1 MNAIQSG
8 NMWLMELLR
17 GNESRCY
24 IMFRMDK
31 DVFFRLC
38 NDLETN
44 YGLRD
49 SRRMNA
55 IEILEIFLHIL
66 GHGVGNR
73 LVQER
78 FQHSGETVTRYFG
91 QVWDVVCRM
100 ATDIIKPRDSDFRDI
115 PEEILTDSRYMPHFK
130 DCIGAIDGT
139 HIPVSISPEDQIPY
153 IGRKGIPTQNVMA
166 ACDFNMQ
173 FIFVVTGWEG
183 TTHDSRIFQKTI
195 RDTALNFPKPPKDAG
210 YPQMSGYLGPYKG
223 ERYHI
228 PDFRR
233 GRQPTGPRE
242 VFNQAHSSLRSVI
255 ECTFGVWKIKWKFVK
270 TMPNF
275 SFNKQVKIVIATLA
289 LHNYIKRHVQP
300 DRHF

>member
-1 MNAIQSG
+1 
-8 NMWLMELLR
+8 
-17 GNESRCY
+17 
-24 IMFRMDK
+24 MDK

-44 YGLRD
+44 YGLRG
-49 SRRMNA
+49 SRRMSV
-55 IEILEIFLHIL
+55 IEILGIFLHIL

-78 FQHSGETVTRYFG
+78 FQHSGETV
-91 QVWDVVCRM
+91 
-100 ATDIIKPRDSDFRDI
+100 
-115 PEEILTDSRYMPHFK
+115 
-130 DCIGAIDGT
+130 
-139 HIPVSISPEDQIPY
+139 
-153 IGRKGIPTQNVMA
+153 RKYYLV
-166 ACDFNMQ
+166 
-173 FIFVVTGWEG
+173 
-183 TTHDSRIFQKTI
+183 
-195 RDTALNFPKPPKDAG
+195 DAG

-255 ECTFGVWKIKWKFVK
+255 ERTFGVWKKKWKILK

-275 SFNKQVKIVIATLA
+275 SFDKQVKIVIATMA
-289 LHNYIKRHVQP
+289 IHNYIKRHAQRDP
-300 DRHF
+300 HFEESKNYQNEGTEEEMVEESQETNGPGSQEIEVLRNQITASLMGD